1 VNQNQL
7 IQDYESKY
15 LKNEIPLFQIGDTIR
30 VHIRIVEGQKERIQ
44 VFAGTVIARKGSGLS
59 ESFIVYRNAYGSC
72 MERLFLLHSPN
83 VAKIEVVRKGKV
95 RRAKLNYIRGAS
107 GKAAKI
113 EERII
118 SRTKKTKTVSKAAKS
133 EETVEKKT
141 ATEEKAKPEQKTTE
155 E

>member
-1 VNQNQL
+1 MNQNQL

-15 LKNEIPLFQIGDTIR
+15 LKKEVPSFQIGDTVK
-30 VHIRIVEGQKERIQ
+30 VHIRIIEGQKERVQ
-44 VFAGTVIARKGSGLS
+44 VFSGTVIARKGSGLS
-59 ESFIVYRNAYGSC
+59 ESFIVYRNAYGSS

-113 EERII
+113 EERIVP
-118 SRTKKTKTVSKAAKS
+118 KSKAVKT
-133 EETVEKKT
+133 EPKVKK
-141 ATEEKAKPEQKTTE
+141 TEEKVEKEIEGEKESKPEQKTTE
-155 E
+155 K